1 MFKILK
7 LKGGKKMNEKEL
19 ETQIKAVGVLMIF
32 VLGVLTG
39 LISAILNM

>member
-1 MFKILK
+1 
-7 LKGGKKMNEKEL
+7 MNEK

-39 LISAILNM
+39 LISAILNF